1 MSIRFIVGNDQE
13 KEKILGE
20 FTEFTVD
27 SLASEIK
34 LITETD
40 RSSDELL
47 ADIVFEDFIR
57 SR

>member
-13 KEKILGE
+13 KEKILG
-20 FTEFTVD
+20 EFTVD